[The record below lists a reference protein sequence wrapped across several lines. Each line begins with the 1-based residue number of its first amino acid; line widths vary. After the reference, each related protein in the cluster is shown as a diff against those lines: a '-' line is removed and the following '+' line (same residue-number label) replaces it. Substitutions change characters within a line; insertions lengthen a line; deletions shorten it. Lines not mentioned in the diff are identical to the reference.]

1 MAIPAFC
8 DDGRLPEG
16 LHFATEAEMKFRF
29 GGATPRRLRLALRLR
44 RWIEMARAVSAMR
57 FLVDGSFVTAVPDP
71 ADVDAVV
78 WLADDFSTRISRG
91 EIAAVELEMMLLTR
105 QPEEIYGAGNQR
117 DWDDWV
123 QYLSQTREADGRR
136 KGLVE
141 IKL

>member
-16 LHFATEAEMKFRF
+16 LHFATEAEVTFRF

-44 RWIEMARAVSAMR
+44 RWIELARAVSAMR

>member
-1 MAIPAFC
+1 MAIPDFR

-16 LHFATEAEMKFRF
+16 LHFATEAEVTFRF
-29 GGATPRRLRLALRLR
+29 GGATPRRRRLALRLR
-44 RWIEMARAVSAMR
+44 RWIELARAVSAKR

-78 WLADDFSTRISRG
+78 WLDDDFSTRISRG
-91 EIAAVELEMMLLTR
+91 ETAAVELEMMLLTR

-123 QYLSQTREADGRR
+123 QYVSQTREADGRR

>member
-1 MAIPAFC
+1 MAIPDFR

-16 LHFATEAEMKFRF
+16 LHFATEAEVTFRF
-29 GGATPRRLRLALRLR
+29 GGATPRRRRLALRLR
-44 RWIEMARAVSAMR
+44 RWIELARAVSAKR

-78 WLADDFSTRISRG
+78 WLDDDFSTRISRG

-123 QYLSQTREADGRR
+123 QYFSQTREADGRR

>member
-1 MAIPAFC
+1 MAIPDFR

-16 LHFATEAEMKFRF
+16 LHFATEAEVTFRF
-29 GGATPRRLRLALRLR
+29 GGATPRRHRLALRLR
-44 RWIEMARAVSAMR
+44 RWIELARAVSAMR

-123 QYLSQTREADGRR
+123 QYFSQTREADGRR

>member
-1 MAIPAFC
+1 MAIPDFR

-16 LHFATEAEMKFRF
+16 LHFATEAEVTFRF
-29 GGATPRRLRLALRLR
+29 GGATPRRRRLALRLR
-44 RWIEMARAVSAMR
+44 RWIELARAVSAKR
-57 FLVDGSFVTAVPDP
+57 FLVDGIFVTAVPDP

-78 WLADDFSTRISRG
+78 WLDDDFSTRISRG

-123 QYLSQTREADGRR
+123 QYFSQTREADGRR

-141 IKL
+141 TKL

>member
-1 MAIPAFC
+1 MAIPDFR

-16 LHFATEAEMKFRF
+16 LHFATQAEVTFRF
-29 GGATPRRLRLALRLR
+29 GGAAPRRHRLALRLR
-44 RWIEMARAVSAMR
+44 RWIELARAVSAKR

-78 WLADDFSTRISRG
+78 WLDDDFSTRISRG

-123 QYLSQTREADGRR
+123 QYFSQTREADGRR

>member
-1 MAIPAFC
+1 MAIPDFR

-16 LHFATEAEMKFRF
+16 LHFATEAEVTFRF
-29 GGATPRRLRLALRLR
+29 GGATPRRHRLALRLR
-44 RWIEMARAVSAMR
+44 RWIELARAVSAKR

-78 WLADDFSTRISRG
+78 WLDDDFSTRISCG

-123 QYLSQTREADGRR
+123 QYFSQTREADGRR